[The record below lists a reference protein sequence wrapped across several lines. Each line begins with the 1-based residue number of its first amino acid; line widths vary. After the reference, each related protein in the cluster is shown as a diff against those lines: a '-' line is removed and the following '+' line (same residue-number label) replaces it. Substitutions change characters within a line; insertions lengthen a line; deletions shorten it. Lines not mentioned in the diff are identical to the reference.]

1 MEQWN
6 GAVAVVTGAS
16 AGIGESIA
24 IELVKKGLKVV
35 GLARRIDR
43 LNKLKEDLKNESGEF
58 HPIKCDMTIE
68 EDILAAFQW
77 TRNNLG
83 GVNLLVNN
91 AGTSR
96 HSNLTEGKTS
106 DWKTVIDLNLLG
118 LCIATREAVKIMTEN
133 DVAGLIIHIN
143 SVAGHFP
150 LTSQA
155 PTLNVYGA
163 SKYAVTSVAETLRL
177 ELAAKKSKIRV
188 TSISPGVVKT
198 EILQASGLDK
208 IESIRDIMK
217 TIPALEP
224 VDVANA
230 VLYLMTTPPSV
241 NVTELTIRPTG
252 ETL

>member
-1 MEQWN
+1 MEQWI

-77 TRNNLG
+77 TRNNLS

-91 AGTSR
+91 AGTLRNTS
-96 HSNLTEGKTS
+96 LTEGKTS

-118 LCIATREAVKIMTEN
+118 LCIATREAVKIMTEKN
-133 DVAGLIIHIN
+133 IAGLIIHIN
-143 SVAGHFP
+143 SVAGHYP
-150 LTSQA
+150 ISSMASQI
-155 PTLNVYGA
+155 NVYGA
-163 SKYAVTSVAETLRL
+163 TKYGVTNLAETLRL
-177 ELAAKKSKIRV
+177 ELAAKKSNIRV
-188 TSISPGVVKT
+188 TSLSPGYVKT
-198 EILQASGLDK
+198 EILEAAGFGT
-208 IESIRDIMK
+208 MK
-217 TIPALEP
+217 GTDETFKDAPTLEP
-224 VDVANA
+224 LDISNA
-230 VLYLMTTPPSV
+230 ILYLMSTPPSV
-241 NVTELTIRPTG
+241 NVTELTIRPTR
-252 ETL
+252 ETF